1 MQKNIS
7 SHSSAIFRKSL
18 DNLGNVRFNEGVG
31 DEPTVNQNQ
40 ETKQMKPLSFYHT
53 SELANAVT
61 TEFGEAL
68 AGLKDV
74 FFEYAEFLRD
84 NGEVEFRQFLSYILE
99 VGQEK
104 SSYQDFVATLIL
116 CEVDSTSGYDRMLEV
131 LQEYS

>member
-1 MQKNIS
+1 
-7 SHSSAIFRKSL
+7 
-18 DNLGNVRFNEGVG
+18 
-31 DEPTVNQNQ
+31 
-40 ETKQMKPLSFYHT
+40 MKPLSFYHT

-61 TEFGEAL
+61 AEFGEVL
-68 AGLKDV
+68 AGLKEV

-84 NGEVEFRQFLSYILE
+84 NGEEEFRRLLKYILE

-116 CEVDSTSGYDRMLEV
+116 SEVASTSGYDRMIEV